1 MLLITNSWRTKL
13 QKVLIEKF
21 LVSFGTC
28 KHNFLSDFTDI
39 IKLCNTLETTKGNIF
54 QVQGMFSNPFGI
66 NSPIT
71 LPVKIILQKLF

>member
-1 MLLITNSWRTKL
+1 MLLITNSRRTKL
-13 QKVLIEKF
+13 QKILIEKF
-21 LVSFGTC
+21 LLSSGIF
-28 KHNFLSDFTDI
+28 KHHFVFDFTDI

>member
-28 KHNFLSDFTDI
+28 KHNFLSDLTDI
-39 IKLCNTLETTKGNIF
+39 IKLCNTLQTTKGNIF
-54 QVQGMFSNPFGI
+54 QVQGVFSNPLGI

-71 LPVKIILQKLF
+71 LPVKIILRKLF